1 MTTTARPGRT
11 RRGPRSESG
20 EARSAILAAARR
32 LFLDSDFSAVSL
44 RQIAREA
51 GVDTS
56 LISYYF
62 GTKQDLYNEVMALPS
77 GPHRLIQRVC
87 ADCDPDHLGEALIR
101 AFVSAWDGHVG
112 EFTERGSATLQ
123 GLIQAMITQPN
134 AFEQVR
140 GFYQHLLIDPVVEI
154 LEERYDA
161 EEARLRATI
170 ALSRLLG
177 LFTTRYVVGL
187 DALAR
192 IDGERLVAREAPE
205 LQRVLT
211 GPVPDRPADPGR
223 R

>member
-1 MTTTARPGRT
+1 MTTTARPART

-20 EARSAILAAARR
+20 EARAAILAAARS
-32 LFLDSDFSAVSL
+32 LFLESDFSAVSL

-77 GPHRLIQRVC
+77 GPHLIIERVC
-87 ADCDPDHLGEALIR
+87 ARCTPDDLGEALIR

-123 GLIQAMITQPN
+123 GVIQAMLVQPN

-140 GFYQHLLIDPVVEI
+140 GFYQHLLIDPVVEV
-154 LEERYDA
+154 LRQRYDA

-170 ALSRLLG
+170 GLSRLLG

-192 IDGERLVAREAPE
+192 IDGEKLVAREGPS
-205 LQRVLT
+205 LQQVLT
-211 GPVPDRPADPGR
+211 GPVEGDPR
-223 R
+223 